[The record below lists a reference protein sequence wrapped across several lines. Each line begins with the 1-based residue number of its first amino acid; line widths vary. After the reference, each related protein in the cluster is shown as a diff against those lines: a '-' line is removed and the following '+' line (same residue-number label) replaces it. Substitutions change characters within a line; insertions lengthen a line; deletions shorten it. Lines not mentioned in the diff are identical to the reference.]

1 MMKIRLFGRPEIAR
15 AKLERLVRDRIY
27 LKTMSYE
34 ELVDEIAA
42 ILELAGG
49 KIKREGKWA

>member
-1 MMKIRLFGRPEIAR
+1 MKIRLFGRPEIAR